1 MQSKTQGELVPIL
14 SLAAPI
20 VITQLGTMM
29 MGLVDMWMVGRVGT
43 SALAAVALGDTW
55 AFGTLI
61 LGQGLIQGMD
71 PLVTQA
77 HGAKDPKALGRSL
90 QRGLVLAM
98 LLAPVLTISWQVAEP
113 ILVNLGQ
120 NPDLCSVAEVYIEA
134 QLFSIPAL
142 LGFLVL
148 RQYLQGRGFV
158 KPALWTV
165 FIANFFNVLFNELF
179 IFGGY
184 GIPAMGVEGA
194 GYATGASRW
203 LMLLLLIIF
212 MMRGKHLKD
221 GWVPWSLRSFSLR
234 AMGALILLGLPIA
247 IHFGVE
253 VWTFQAATLM
263 AGMIGEIELAA
274 HIVVLKIISFTFM
287 FPWGISGAA
296 TTRVGNLLGE
306 GDVPQAR
313 IAAKTSIG
321 LGAVVMT
328 LAGIMILTLG
338 EKLPA
343 IFTSDVAVLASAVAL
358 LPMAA
363 GFQIFD
369 GIQAVSAGVLRGAGK
384 TVPAA
389 AIGIIGFP
397 MLTLPLAYHLT
408 FESEWGLPGIWW
420 AYLIGLVVTA
430 VLLSGWFLL
439 TSKNWKPMQRRIG
452 GD

>member
-1 MQSKTQGELVPIL
+1 MESNQRGELSPIV

-20 VITQLGTMM
+20 VLTQLGTMM
-29 MGLVDMWMVGRVGT
+29 MGMVDMWMVGRVGT
-43 SALAAVALGDTW
+43 SVLAAVALGDTW
-55 AFGTLI
+55 TFGTLV

-90 QRGLVLAM
+90 QRGIFLA
-98 LLAPVLTISWQVAEP
+98 LLITPVLTISWQLGQSALISLGQKSDLCFVAET
-113 ILVNLGQ
+113 
-120 NPDLCSVAEVYIEA
+120 YIQA
-134 QLFSIPAL
+134 QLFSVPAL

-148 RQYLQGRGFV
+148 RQYLQGRGIV

-165 FIANFFNVLFNELF
+165 LIANLLNVVFNEIF
-179 IFGGY
+179 IFGGF
-184 GIPAMGVEGA
+184 GIPAFGVEGA

-203 LMLLLLIIF
+203 FMFILLVAF
-212 MMRGKHLKD
+212 MIRGKHLKN
-221 GWVPWSLRSFSLR
+221 GWVPWSIRSFSLR
-234 AMGALILLGLPIA
+234 AMGTLILLGLPIS

-287 FPWGISGAA
+287 FAWGISGAA

-306 GDVPQAR
+306 GKIIQAQ
-313 IAAKTSIG
+313 IAAKTSIS
-321 LGAVVMT
+321 LGALVMSASG
-328 LAGIMILTLG
+328 LVIISLG
-338 EKLPA
+338 QNLPA
-343 IFTSDVAVLASAVAL
+343 IFSTDAAVLASAVAL
-358 LPMAA
+358 LPIAA

-384 TVPAA
+384 TIPAA
-389 AIGIIGFP
+389 TIGVIGFP
-397 MLTLPLAYHLT
+397 LLTLPLAYHLT
-408 FESEWGLPGIWW
+408 FQRELGLPGIWW
-420 AYLIGLVVTA
+420 AYLTGLVFTA
-430 VLLSGWFLL
+430 VMLTGWFIL

-452 GD
+452 GE